1 MLLRLLTAPVSL
13 PLAGFRFVLNQVV
26 LMAERELLDEERI
39 REDYLLLQLRLEE
52 GEISEEEYLGQE
64 AEIMTRLRAA
74 REYRESQAR
83 GGTSVSS
90 SVE

>member
-1 MLLRLLTAPVSL
+1 MLLELLTAPVSL

-26 LMAERELLDEERI
+26 QMAERELFDEDRI

-52 GEISEEEYLGQE
+52 GEISEEEYLRQE

-83 GGTSVSS
+83 GGTSLSS
-90 SVE
+90 

>member
-1 MLLRLLTAPVSL
+1 MLLPLLTAPVSL

-52 GEISEEEYLGQE
+52 GEISEEEYLRQE
-64 AEIMTRLRAA
+64 AEIMARLRAA
-74 REYRESQAR
+74 REERERLAR
-83 GGTSVSS
+83 GG
-90 SVE
+90 

>member
-52 GEISEEEYLGQE
+52 GEISEEEYLRQE
-64 AEIMTRLRAA
+64 AEIMVRLRAA

>member
-52 GEISEEEYLGQE
+52 GEISEEEYLRQE
-64 AEIMTRLRAA
+64 AEIMARLRAA
-74 REYRESQAR
+74 REERERLAR
-83 GGTSVSS
+83 GG
-90 SVE
+90 